1 MCICSID
8 EALELFESMMAN
20 DSADPV
26 KLLGMILPQMTDPV
40 SSKQLMQQVL
50 GNDGAAMIRLQTH
63 MGQALR

>member
-1 MCICSID
+1 VHFFID

-50 GNDGAAMIRLQTH
+50 GNDSAAMIRLQTH

>member
-1 MCICSID
+1 MHFFID

-50 GNDGAAMIRLQTH
+50 GNDSAAMIRLQTH